1 MNSDALQ
8 NPPRARELFRSK
20 KDLPMTRI
28 ATLAALTLGM
38 IPLAGQQTVAPAES
52 EPGLIPRQELPADAV
67 VLPRGTRVP
76 LAIINSISTKNSAPG
91 DKLYLQSVY
100 PVVVNGRILVPPGTY
115 VSGVVTEVKRPGR
128 VKGRGELHLRF
139 EQMILPNGVIR
150 DFSGSIAALDGASD
164 ESLDRESGKVE
175 SEGGKGED
183 AQGVVRA
190 AGAGAA
196 IGTIAGAAGGSPL
209 RGLGIGSVGGVAAGL
224 IGVLLTRGP
233 EALLERGSQVEM
245 VLDRD
250 IPFTEQE
257 MTFTDPLRRRPGTP
271 TPGAP
276 GSPTR

>member
-1 MNSDALQ
+1 
-8 NPPRARELFRSK
+8 
-20 KDLPMTRI
+20 MTRI

-38 IPLAGQQTVAPAES
+38 IPLAGQQTVAPAEG
-52 EPGLIPRQELPADAV
+52 EPGLIPRQELPAGAV

-150 DFSGSIAALDGASD
+150 DFSGSIAALDGTAE
-164 ESLDRESGKVE
+164 ESLDRESGKIE

-183 AQGVVRA
+183 GQDVVRA
-190 AGAGAA
+190 AGTGAA
-196 IGTIAGAAGGSPL
+196 IGTIAGAAGGNPL

-233 EALLERGSQVEM
+233 EAMLERGSQVEM

-257 MTFTDPLRRRPGTP
+257 MTFTDPLQRQPGTP
-271 TPGAP
+271 TPSAP
-276 GSPTR
+276 ADRRGEPNNRDLSGQPFLFPARDPGH